1 MTMKNI
7 PVIMT
12 IFGGSGDLAHR
23 KLYSALFNLF
33 EQGLIKD
40 NFAVIGTARRPW
52 SHEYLREQV
61 IDAVHENDKNVDE
74 NHLKQFASHFY
85 YQSHDVTN
93 TEHYQAIKD
102 LANDLDSRYSAQG
115 NRIFYMAMAPRFF
128 GTIAT
133 HINDQK
139 LIGSGFNRIV
149 VEKPFGRDFASASEL
164 NEEIKA
170 SFSEDSVYRID
181 HYLGK
186 EMIQNIL
193 PMRLSNPL
201 IKNIWS
207 GEFIKNVQVT
217 LAENLGVEA
226 RGGYY
231 ETSGALRDMVQNHIF
246 QIITLLAMGE
256 PTALSSEAIHA
267 KKQELLDS
275 MIIPSA
281 DEVKKAFV
289 RAQYAGTDDTFGY
302 LQEPNVDPNS
312 KTETFAAG
320 KVKFTKGPLAN
331 VPIYFRTGKKMRE
344 KKNRI
349 DIVLKH
355 MNNLYGQ
362 AHSNNI
368 TIIIDPKSEIYF
380 TINGKR
386 ISEPGIR
393 RENLAYEF
401 SDYENS
407 LVPDG
412 YERLLHDV
420 FVGDQTN
427 FTHWSELA
435 KFWEFID
442 AVEAAWQSENESVEK
457 LIQYPQGKLGPKQA
471 SEIFESPTERWI
483 YE

>member
-1 MTMKNI
+1 MKNI

-23 KLYSALFNLF
+23 KLYPALFNLY
-33 EQGLIKD
+33 EQDLIKD

-52 SHEYLREQV
+52 SHDYLREQV
-61 IDAVHENDKNVDE
+61 MDAVHENNKEVDE

-149 VEKPFGRDFASASEL
+149 VEKPFGRDLASASEL

-170 SFSEDSVYRID
+170 SFNENSVYRID

-207 GEFIKNVQVT
+207 GEYIKNIQVT

-226 RGGYY
+226 RG
-231 ETSGALRDMVQNHIF
+231 
-246 QIITLLAMGE
+246 
-256 PTALSSEAIHA
+256 
-267 KKQELLDS
+267 
-275 MIIPSA
+275 
-281 DEVKKAFV
+281 
-289 RAQYAGTDDTFGY
+289 
-302 LQEPNVDPNS
+302 
-312 KTETFAAG
+312 
-320 KVKFTKGPLAN
+320 
-331 VPIYFRTGKKMRE
+331 
-344 KKNRI
+344 
-349 DIVLKH
+349 
-355 MNNLYGQ
+355 
-362 AHSNNI
+362 
-368 TIIIDPKSEIYF
+368 
-380 TINGKR
+380 
-386 ISEPGIR
+386 
-393 RENLAYEF
+393 
-401 SDYENS
+401 
-407 LVPDG
+407 
-412 YERLLHDV
+412 
-420 FVGDQTN
+420 
-427 FTHWSELA
+427 
-435 KFWEFID
+435 
-442 AVEAAWQSENESVEK
+442 
-457 LIQYPQGKLGPKQA
+457 
-471 SEIFESPTERWI
+471 
-483 YE
+483 